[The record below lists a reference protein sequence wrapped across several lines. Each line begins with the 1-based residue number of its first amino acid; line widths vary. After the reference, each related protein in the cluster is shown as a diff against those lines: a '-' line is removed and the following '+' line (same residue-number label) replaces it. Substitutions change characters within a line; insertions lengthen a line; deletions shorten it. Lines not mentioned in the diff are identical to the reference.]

1 MAAIYRRKIIV
12 DSAGSFPQLNRMNI
26 YHTNRKRAVETL
38 ESNGFAYQSGPRMG
52 EGVYR
57 HTDGRRAWVDEA
69 RYRSF
74 DAKGKHWFM
83 LQVRSN

>member
-1 MAAIYRRKIIV
+1 M
-12 DSAGSFPQLNRMNI
+12 QI
-26 YHTNRKRAVETL
+26 YHTTLNRALAALEAEGFSYNRAPV
-38 ESNGFAYQSGPRMG
+38 MG

-69 RYRSF
+69 RFRSF

-83 LQVRSN
+83 LQVRAA

>member
-1 MAAIYRRKIIV
+1 MQV
-12 DSAGSFPQLNRMNI
+12 
-26 YHTNRKRAVETL
+26 YHTTRDRALRTL
-38 ESNGFAYQSGPRMG
+38 TGNGFAYEAGDRMG

-57 HTDGRRAWVDEA
+57 HADGRRAWIDEA

-83 LQVRSN
+83 LQVRAG

>member
-1 MAAIYRRKIIV
+1 
-12 DSAGSFPQLNRMNI
+12 MNI
-26 YHTNRKRAVETL
+26 YHTDHKRAVETL
-38 ESNGFAYQSGPRMG
+38 KSNGFAFEASMRMG

-57 HTDGRRAWVDEA
+57 HADGRRAWIDEA

-83 LQVRSN
+83 IQVRSA